1 MKNILLLLIICCPS
15 LIVAQIPSTN
25 IYLLDVNYNTTTN
38 KFSFTNAT
46 KINTSNTYNNQPY
59 FLPDGNS
66 LLFTSIGMDKQ
77 ADIYTYDIRKKMA
90 IRLTSTAHVKEY
102 SPQLTPDKNHI
113 SVVRVE
119 EDDST
124 QHLWQYNLKGQPEK
138 MLSTLNP
145 IGYYCWLNKD
155 ELALDVLQKGDK
167 MNIELL
173 NLTTAKTKKIAEN
186 TGRCLVSFKIND
198 SVPIL
203 YYVQKKAA
211 DSSYLAM
218 AISLMKLK
226 NYNDIKPSPFLTL
239 PYVEDFCWMKD
250 FGFLIGK
257 GGKLYLNNDRKY
269 TLIAD
274 FNNTNYA
281 AFYRLAYFPISAT
294 KGKLA
299 LVVYADKKP

>member
-1 MKNILLLLIICCPS
+1 MKNILLFLIICCPI
-15 LIVAQIPSTN
+15 LIVAQIPNTN
-25 IYLLDVNYNTTTN
+25 IYLLDVNYMESIN
-38 KFSFTNAT
+38 KFTFTNAT

-77 ADIYTYDIRKKMA
+77 ADIYKYDLKNKITT
-90 IRLTSTAHVKEY
+90 RLTSTNHVKEY

-124 QHLWQYNLKGQPEK
+124 QHLWQYSLNGMPEK
-138 MLSTLNP
+138 MLSKLNP
-145 IGYYCWLNKD
+145 IGYYCWLNNN
-155 ELALDVLQKGDK
+155 EVALDVLQKGDK

-186 TGRCLVSFKIND
+186 TGRCMLSFKIND
-198 SVPIL
+198 SIPIL

-211 DSSYLAM
+211 DSTYLAM
-218 AISLMKLK
+218 AISLIKLK
-226 NYNDIKPSPFLTL
+226 NYTDIKPSPFLTL
-239 PYVEDFCWMKD
+239 PFVEDFCWMKD

-257 GGKLYLNNDRKY
+257 NGKLYLNNDKKY
-269 TLIAD
+269 NLIAD
-274 FNNTNYA
+274 FSNTNYA
-281 AFYRLAYFPISAT
+281 SFYRLAYYPISAT

-299 LVVYADKKP
+299 LVVYANKK